1 MRFKTIF
8 DTYEEKQGIIFK
20 EPTMT
25 IQSEKDNCDINVIMN
40 RYATCGTPLPYR
52 TDGVEPVYAD
62 VSELGDYMENF
73 QRCKQAEEMFNA
85 LPSALRK
92 ELDNNPANLIPFIQ
106 NKENES
112 RCIEYGLINKP
123 IMEAPEASV
132 VVNSNPANPVSGDA
146 SGAILHSDS
155 NVIVDFLTALVAVFF
170 IANLR
175 RGCGNSFPL
184 DVTVPTDTIR
194 HSDDGSLN
202 LFPVKGSLIQFRA

>member
-52 TDGVEPVYAD
+52 TDGVQPVYAD

-73 QRCKQAEEMFNA
+73 QRCKQAEEMFNN

-92 ELDNNPANLIPFIQ
+92 ELDNNPANLLPFIQ
-106 NKENES
+106 DEKNKE
-112 RCIEYGLINKP
+112 RCYEYGLLNKP
-123 IMEAPEASV
+123 VVEVPQTTPVAPIVPSSNSPVASS
-132 VVNSNPANPVSGDA
+132 NS
-146 SGAILHSDS
+146 S
-155 NVIVDFLTALVAVFF
+155 N
-170 IANLR
+170 NE
-175 RGCGNSFPL
+175 
-184 DVTVPTDTIR
+184 
-194 HSDDGSLN
+194 
-202 LFPVKGSLIQFRA
+202 

>member
-1 MRFKTIF
+1 MKFKTIY
-8 DTYEEKQGIIFK
+8 DTYREKKGIEFV

-52 TDGVEPVYAD
+52 TDGVQPVYAD
-62 VSELGDYMENF
+62 VSDLGDYMENY

-92 ELDNNPANLIPFIQ
+92 ELDNNPANLLSFIQ

-123 IMEAPEASV
+123 SVEAPKASTVADSV
-132 VVNSNPANPVSGDA
+132 VPSVPVAPVVLPNTD
-146 SGAILHSDS
+146 
-155 NVIVDFLTALVAVFF
+155 NVE
-170 IANLR
+170 
-175 RGCGNSFPL
+175 
-184 DVTVPTDTIR
+184 
-194 HSDDGSLN
+194 
-202 LFPVKGSLIQFRA
+202 

>member
-8 DTYEEKQGIIFK
+8 DTYKEKQGIIFK

-52 TDGVEPVYAD
+52 SDGVQPVYAD
-62 VSELGDYMENF
+62 VSELGDYMENY

-92 ELDNNPANLIPFIQ
+92 ELDNNPANLLPFIQ

-123 IMEAPEASV
+123 IVEAPQTSV
-132 VVNSNPANPVSGDA
+132 VVDSNPVNPVSNG
-146 SGAILHSDS
+146 SPNPVVHTNSD
-155 NVIVDFLTALVAVFF
+155 I
-170 IANLR
+170 
-175 RGCGNSFPL
+175 
-184 DVTVPTDTIR
+184 
-194 HSDDGSLN
+194 
-202 LFPVKGSLIQFRA
+202 K

>member
-1 MRFKTIF
+1 MRFKTIY

-52 TDGVEPVYAD
+52 TDGVQPVYAD

-85 LPSALRK
+85 LPSSLRK

-106 NKENES
+106 DEKNKE
-112 RCIEYGLINKP
+112 RCYEYGLLNKP
-123 IMEAPEASV
+123 VVEAPQAPVVAPSV
-132 VVNSNPANPVSGDA
+132 PVSVPVDNVP
-146 SGAILHSDS
+146 DS
-155 NVIVDFLTALVAVFF
+155 SN
-170 IANLR
+170 N
-175 RGCGNSFPL
+175 
-184 DVTVPTDTIR
+184 
-194 HSDDGSLN
+194 
-202 LFPVKGSLIQFRA
+202 Q

>member
-1 MRFKTIF
+1 MRFKTIY
-8 DTYEEKQGIIFK
+8 DTYKEKQGIIFK

-52 TDGVEPVYAD
+52 TDGVQPVYAD

-106 NKENES
+106 DEKNKE
-112 RCIEYGLINKP
+112 RCYEYGLLNKP
-123 IMEAPEASV
+123 AVEAPQAPVVAPSV
-132 VVNSNPANPVSGDA
+132 SVSVPVANVPDSSNN
-146 SGAILHSDS
+146 
-155 NVIVDFLTALVAVFF
+155 
-170 IANLR
+170 
-175 RGCGNSFPL
+175 
-184 DVTVPTDTIR
+184 
-194 HSDDGSLN
+194 
-202 LFPVKGSLIQFRA
+202 Q

>member
-52 TDGVEPVYAD
+52 TDGVDPVYAD

-123 IMEAPEASV
+123 IMEAPEAPV
-132 VVNSNPANPVSGDA
+132 VVNSNPVNPVSGDA

-155 NVIVDFLTALVAVFF
+155 NV
-170 IANLR
+170 
-175 RGCGNSFPL
+175 
-184 DVTVPTDTIR
+184 
-194 HSDDGSLN
+194 
-202 LFPVKGSLIQFRA
+202 K

>member
-52 TDGVEPVYAD
+52 VDGVEPVYAD

-73 QRCKQAEEMFNA
+73 QRCKQAEAMFNN

-92 ELDNNPANLIPFIQ
+92 ELDNNPANLLPFIQ
-106 NKENES
+106 DEKNKE
-112 RCIEYGLINKP
+112 RCYEYGLLNKP
-123 IMEAPEASV
+123 VVEVSQTAPVAPSV
-132 VVNSNPANPVSGDA
+132 PSGDSPVA
-146 SGAILHSDS
+146 GSDS
-155 NVIVDFLTALVAVFF
+155 SN
-170 IANLR
+170 N
-175 RGCGNSFPL
+175 
-184 DVTVPTDTIR
+184 
-194 HSDDGSLN
+194 
-202 LFPVKGSLIQFRA
+202 